1 MDRETIYFDS
11 VVLWTRLCAMPVC
24 PQGGIG
30 NCTVKQLHSF
40 AEEFF
45 NAQFVVQNGTAELAG
60 TGNVPTRL
68 SQIKST
74 SIYCFVFTVQ
84 IYFVLQLR
92 VHRYFHHQTYP
103 LWTSSIIN
111 AEYIIVFNM
120 INWRKG
126 NAVVFLLVWC
136 NLEWALEKGMQSLWL
151 KTLLELEC
159 FC

>member
-1 MDRETIYFDS
+1 MSAKFVFKWCLIECKHVKMGKDGIFFSVDRETIYFDS

-45 NAQFVVQNGTAELAG
+45 NAQFVVQNGSAELAG

-84 IYFVLQLR
+84 IYFVLKLR
-92 VHRYFHHQTYP
+92 VHLYFHHQTYP
-103 LWTSSIIN
+103 L
-111 AEYIIVFNM
+111 
-120 INWRKG
+120 
-126 NAVVFLLVWC
+126 
-136 NLEWALEKGMQSLWL
+136 
-151 KTLLELEC
+151 
-159 FC
+159 